1 LIDFDDPFFTETLAA
16 LRRFGLAAQEITDLR
31 MGLNRRRRQLFFHP
45 LFPLSKT
52 SWETVRKI
60 GRERSWTKRFEFGY
74 AENDSVFKFV
84 ETEYKYFIPAITQSH
99 LRIVDR
105 PLYDEFTKQV
115 AAVGLPFDLDV
126 PTKEDAELRKLPRY
140 ERAVRALARKPGQ
153 IDEDYELDLKT
164 APSIKRTLSIPN
176 PRRRGPV
183 IKL

>member
-16 LRRFGLAAQEITDLR
+16 LRRFGLSAQEITELS
-31 MGLNRRRRQLFFHP
+31 MGLNRRRLQLFRDP

-52 SWETVRKI
+52 GWDTVRKI
-60 GRERSWTKRFEFGY
+60 GRERPWTNRFEFGY
-74 AENDSVFKFV
+74 TENDSVFKFV
-84 ETEYKYFIPAITQSH
+84 GTEYRYFIPSITQSH

-140 ERAVRALARKPGQ
+140 ERGVRALARKPGQ
-153 IDEDYELDLKT
+153 IDEEYEMDLQIE
-164 APSIKRTLSIPN
+164 ARRKRILSIPD
-176 PRRRGPV
+176 PRGPL